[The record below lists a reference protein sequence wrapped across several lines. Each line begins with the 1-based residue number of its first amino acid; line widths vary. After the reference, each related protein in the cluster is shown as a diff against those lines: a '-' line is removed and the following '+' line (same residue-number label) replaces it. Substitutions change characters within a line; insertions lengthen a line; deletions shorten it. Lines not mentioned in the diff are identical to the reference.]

1 MATTEL
7 TERNNVGAQSPAWST
22 EEERN
27 AGITENIGKGNFWVQ
42 YKALVIR
49 NFTLKLRERRK
60 TITEFVMP
68 LYFIL
73 VLALF
78 RLLIQDPTFDKILTP
93 HGEAPVKS
101 NIRYLNY
108 QTLHVAPNNTEAKV
122 VIDIVQKLA
131 FKNGVVLKSVF
142 YETMDDILDKFK
154 TNRSAM
160 QFAIIFSEDLLAN
173 MSYTLRLNPTHLVSP
188 SQVYGF
194 GQECRKTFQD
204 YISPLECPAWS
215 YFSSG
220 FAVLQSLIDTA
231 LIQVATNRTAVM
243 PDVLLQLYPKDEF
256 TSSNTFVLRSI
267 VPLYMVFAWAQF
279 IIYMMMLVV
288 EEKEKRIKEG
298 MKIMG
303 LRDSVYWLSWFTIY
317 GGYVVVL
324 SLICII
330 ILPLAKVFVHV
341 NLFLLFILFLLYG
354 CSSIVF
360 ALMLTPFFNKA
371 KVAGVVGNLT
381 QVAFS
386 LLYYLQVYLG
396 DKISPGTFWAM
407 GLFSPCAFSMAID
420 KVLNFDFYGGLDFDR
435 LWEGEGLPFAGSLIM
450 ISLDIF
456 IYLSLAYYLDNVVPS
471 EYGTKRKPWFIFEKS
486 FWIQPDKGMKFSKL
500 LSGENS
506 GFEDDAI
513 PESPDL
519 ERVSAELKGKAA
531 VRIRHLKKIFH
542 PRGKN
547 PVTAVDG
554 ISLDIYENQI
564 TAILGHNGAGKTT
577 LFNILT
583 GMLAPTSGSATVFG
597 MDISDANDLTDI
609 RRVTGVCP
617 QHDIIFMT
625 LTPREHLSFFARIRG
640 IPSNRVT
647 AAVENTLREVDLA
660 SKADTKGA
668 DLSGGQKRKLSIGIA
683 LIGDPRI
690 IFLDEPT
697 AGVDAYSRRR
707 LWALL
712 KNRKQ
717 GKVILLTTH
726 FMDEAD
732 ILADRK
738 AIISKGRLRCCG
750 SSLFLKN
757 KFGLGYHLTLVVD
770 DEVEESTV
778 TKELRKVIKEA
789 QLARH
794 YGKEMSFILPT
805 ESVSAFPDLFTL
817 LDQHI
822 KKEVETV
829 GIEGYGISM
838 TTLEEVFLALSG
850 ENEVEGSELQ
860 SVENIGQQ
868 IIREKTSASSSPV
881 HHSSPEIL
889 IKDVPSTSNGTEGF
903 AINAVEVRPSRLRTF
918 KALLHVRMINTI
930 REPAAVFFLVI
941 LPLIF
946 TCLSIYIISLQD
958 IVVPEEDVL
967 PLSAAL
973 YGSNSGALMYNNTN
987 HELDSVEL
995 TLNSANIKVRPYNG
1009 QYIDIFN
1016 DKPSWTSW
1024 SIDSYSLDGMKT
1036 INMTMGF
1043 NDTYIHSIPILLNI
1057 LSNSI
1062 LNSAGVNNSIS
1073 LYSQLLPMFET
1084 AASFD
1089 VASFF
1094 APTMIGFTF
1103 TMMPAGLGIELVQ
1116 DRETKIRDL
1125 LRLNGVG
1132 FHMYFLSVLCVMMV
1146 MYIINYIGLLIIIAA
1161 FNLSSLTVPAAF
1173 AVIAL
1178 LYLMYMPCA
1187 LLYSSVFC
1195 YIFDKSETARQFYP
1209 SMATTIGFIGY
1220 TAVAV
1225 VDMKIDSFSSD
1236 ENPAF
1241 YTHIALTI
1249 LIPHYIPFGILYYV
1263 NRVYIICSAD
1273 PTCSIPEASDYLNTE
1288 IIIMFIMILVDIPL
1302 YYILLRL
1309 ADALKLGGNWK
1320 EAFWIKGPSKT
1331 VPDREMGIEAPSGE
1345 DDDVCSERA
1354 VVSQAL
1360 RDVGETPPV
1369 LIYDLGK
1376 VYLKGKEKNPFKRS
1390 NGDDSSF
1397 VALKSVSLEVKSGQV
1412 FGLLGPNGA
1421 GKTTTLQIMTA
1432 QESPSK
1438 GQVRICGTDV
1448 TSSLSEV
1455 FSNLGY
1461 CPQHD
1466 SLWKN
1471 ITVAEHIACFASV
1484 RGVQKNQVKLLTE
1497 LYLKGLEIMEHKSKK
1512 SKNCSGGTKRKLSYI
1527 LSMIGKPQVV
1537 LLDEPSTGMD
1547 PQSKRFLWNSI
1558 LASFKGQRSAIL
1570 TTHSM
1575 EEADALCSRI
1585 GILVRGGLR
1594 CIGAIQHL
1602 KNKYGGGYNLELKL
1616 SPETN
1621 HLLLRDLSG
1630 PPGTPEEGSERGSRN
1645 DQMSQM
1651 VMEAFPNAHVDEQ
1664 FEERIV
1670 YKIPQNDVTSLAGCF
1685 SMLEEAK
1692 GKSLLQEYALSQTTL
1707 EQVFLKF
1714 AREQEEDN
1722 DIPLEGGI

>member
-1 MATTEL
+1 MYPHP
-7 TERNNVGAQSPAWST
+7 PAWMGDR
-22 EEERN
+22 EQD
-27 AGITENIGKGNFWVQ
+27 GISESFGKGNFWMQ

-49 NFTLKLRERRK
+49 NFTLKMRERRK

-68 LYFIL
+68 LYFIF

-78 RLLIQDPTFDKILTP
+78 RLFIPDTTFEKILTP
-93 HGEAPVKS
+93 HGEATINS
-101 NIRYLNY
+101 SIFRLNNHA
-108 QTLHVAPNNTEAKV
+108 LHVTPNNTEVKE
-122 VIDIVQKLA
+122 VIDTVKKLA
-131 FKNGVVLKSVF
+131 DGIKIESVF
-142 YETMDDILDKFK
+142 YETEDAILEQFESNK
-154 TNRSAM
+154 SVM
-160 QFAIIFSEDLLAN
+160 QFAVIFSEDVFADMN
-173 MSYTLRLNPTHLVSP
+173 YTLRLNPMRYLVPP
-188 SQVYGF
+188 SQKYGA
-194 GQECRKTFQD
+194 GRDCRNTD
-204 YISPLECPAWS
+204 GLSPYECPANS
-215 YFSSG
+215 YFTSS
-220 FAVLQSLIDTA
+220 FAVIQSLIDTA
-231 LIQVATNRTAVM
+231 LIQITTNRSMTL
-243 PDVLLQLYPKDEF
+243 PDVTLQLYPKAEF
-256 TSSNTFVLRSI
+256 TSGGTFVLRSI

-279 IIYMMMLVV
+279 IVYMMMLVV

-298 MKIMG
+298 MKMMG

-317 GGYVVVL
+317 GGYVILL
-324 SLICII
+324 SVICII
-330 ILPLAKVFVHV
+330 ILPLARVFVHV
-341 NLFLLFILFLLYG
+341 NVFLLFLLFLLYG

-396 DKISPGTFWAM
+396 DKISPGAFWAM

-420 KVLNFDFYGGLDFDR
+420 KVLLFDFYGGLNFDR

-450 ISLDIF
+450 ISVDILL
-456 IYLSLAYYLDNVVPS
+456 YLSLAYYLDNVVPS
-471 EYGTKRKPWFIFEKS
+471 EYGTKRKPWFIFQKS

-500 LSGENS
+500 MSGENN

-519 ERVSAELKGKAA
+519 EPVSAELQGKAA
-531 VRIRHLKKIFH
+531 VRIRHLKKVFQ
-542 PRGKN
+542 PRGKKA
-547 PVTAVDG
+547 VTAVDG
-554 ISLDIYENQI
+554 ISLDIYESQI

-583 GMLAPTSGSATVFG
+583 GMLAPTSGTATVFG
-597 MDISDANDLTDI
+597 LDISDANDLTDI

-625 LTPREHLSFFARIRG
+625 LTPREHLSFFARVRG
-640 IPSNRVT
+640 IPSNRIAT
-647 AAVENTLREVDLA
+647 EVENTLKEVDLT

-770 DEVEESTV
+770 DEIEASSV
-778 TKELRKVIKEA
+778 TRVLQDIIKEA

-794 YGKEMSFILPT
+794 YGKEMSFILPSD
-805 ESVSAFPDLFTL
+805 SVSAFPDLFSL

-838 TTLEEVFLALSG
+838 TTLEEVFLTLSG
-850 ENEVEGSELQ
+850 ENEMEGAELQ

-868 IIREKTSASSSPV
+868 IIKEKSSASSSPV

-889 IKDVPSTSNGTEGF
+889 IRNGTSTNNATEGF
-903 AINAVEVRPSRLRTF
+903 AIETVEVRPQKWRTF
-918 KALLHVRMINTI
+918 KALLLIRTLNTI

-941 LPLIF
+941 LPLVF
-946 TCLSIYIISLQD
+946 TCISIYITSLQEIVLPIQD
-958 IVVPEEDVL
+958 IL
-967 PLSAAL
+967 PLSAGL
-973 YGSNSGALMYNNTN
+973 YGDNSGGLMHNNTG
-987 HELDSVEL
+987 HELNSVEL
-995 TLNSANIKVRPYNG
+995 TLSNANINVRSYNG
-1009 QYIDIFN
+1009 TYGVIF
-1016 DKPSWTSW
+1016 DDRPSWTSW
-1024 SIDSYSLDGMKT
+1024 NINNFSWDELKTSVSLT
-1036 INMTMGF
+1036 IGF
-1043 NDTYIHSIPILLNI
+1043 NDTYVHSIPILLNL

-1062 LNSAGVNNSIS
+1062 LNSAGVNKSIS
-1073 LYSQLLPMFET
+1073 VSSQLLPIFET
-1084 AASFD
+1084 SASFD

-1094 APTMIGFTF
+1094 APMMIGFTF

-1132 FHMYFLSVLCVMMV
+1132 FHLYFLSVLCVMIV
-1146 MYIINYIGLLIIIAA
+1146 MYAINYIGLLIIVAA

-1173 AVIAL
+1173 AAIAV
-1178 LYLMYMPCA
+1178 LYLLYMPCA
-1187 LLYSSVFC
+1187 LLYSAVFC

-1220 TAVAV
+1220 TAVSV
-1225 VDMKIDSFSSD
+1225 VDMKLGGFSEN

-1241 YTHIALTI
+1241 YTHVALTI
-1249 LIPHYIPFGILYYV
+1249 LIPHYIPFGILYYI
-1263 NRVYIICSAD
+1263 NRVYLLCSAN
-1273 PTCSIPEASDYLNTE
+1273 PTCSVPKASAYLSPE
-1288 IIIMFIMILVDIPL
+1288 IIIMFIMVLVDIPV
-1302 YYILLRL
+1302 YYFLLRL
-1309 ADALKLGGNWK
+1309 ADAVKLGGNWK
-1320 EAFWIKGPSKT
+1320 EAFWMKGSPRK
-1331 VPDREMGIEAPSGE
+1331 VPDKELGIDAPAGE
-1345 DDDVCSERA
+1345 DDDVCSERSL
-1354 VVSQAL
+1354 VSEAL
-1360 RDVGETPPV
+1360 LKNGEVPPV

-1376 VYLKGKEKNPFKRS
+1376 VYTKGKQNHPCKRS
-1390 NGDDSSF
+1390 NGEETSF

-1421 GKTTTLQIMTA
+1421 GKTTTLSIMTA

-1455 FSNLGY
+1455 FNDLGY

-1466 SLWKN
+1466 SLWRN

-1484 RGVQKNQVKLLTE
+1484 RGVKEDQVKPLTE
-1497 LYLKGLEIMEHKSKK
+1497 LYLKGLEIMEHKKKK

-1558 LASFKGQRSAIL
+1558 LASFRGQRSAIL

-1602 KNKYGGGYNLELKL
+1602 KNKYGGGYSLELKL
-1616 SPETN
+1616 NIHTS
-1621 HLLLRDLSG
+1621 LRVSEING
-1630 PPGTPEEGSERGSRN
+1630 VSENVEQGNGGEGRKNE
-1645 DQMSQM
+1645 MSHM
-1651 VMEAFPNAHVDEQ
+1651 VIEAFPNAVIDEQ

-1670 YKIPQNDVTSLAGCF
+1670 FKIPQDDVTSLAGCF

-1692 GKSLLQEYALSQTTL
+1692 RRNLLLEYALSQTTL

-1714 AREQEEDN
+1714 AREQEED
-1722 DIPLEGGI
+1722 DSPCGE